1 MCRVDVSVMVM
12 VINLL
17 SDSTFRQ
24 RNDSKV

>member
-12 VINLL
+12 VIDLL